1 MSIIYIDGVAV
12 AVSEDFEQIEY
23 IKPVS
28 QTRHCF
34 DHSFMYQPTAVYP
47 VGDLSKT

>member
-1 MSIIYIDGVAV
+1 MPIIYIDGIAV
-12 AVSEDFEQIEY
+12 PVSEDFEQIEY
-23 IKPVS
+23 IEPVS

-34 DHSFMYQPTAVYP
+34 DHSLMRQEHAVYP